1 MVSTTNT
8 SGKSELLMP
17 AGNLHKLKTAVLY
30 GADAVYLGTP
40 DMSLRTKSEFSLED
54 VLEGVRFAHEHG
66 VRVYLTLNLFSHNKD
81 IPKLEHYIETVR
93 LVKPDGLIIADPGV
107 FRYVKERAPE
117 LELHISTQAN
127 ICSWLSVK
135 FWQGMGAKLVVLAR
149 EVSFDELQEIREQ
162 CPDVKLEAFV
172 HGSMCMTYSGR
183 CLLSNFMAERGA
195 NQGSCANSCRWKYN
209 LHIKLKDGTV
219 QELEINEDNMNLFE
233 FLLEEEHRPGELLA
247 IEEDVRGAYILNSR
261 DLCLMPKL
269 DEYLRI
275 GVDSLKVEGRG
286 KSPYY
291 VAVAAR
297 SYRQAID
304 DWYENPE
311 SWSADDYIE
320 ELNTIQ
326 HRGYTLAFHEGRLS
340 NLGHN
345 YDDGNYAAGWE
356 FAGFVKE
363 ITADAFI
370 IEVKNKLVAGDV
382 LEFLPPREKGG
393 IYLRAYDYEI
403 AKTGERR
410 EEVHAGMQQPIR
422 IPFSA
427 FDHEDAVSIAA
438 RMPVYTVLRKERA
451 LTPEQWA
458 RVKLDAKVQEV
469 EAKSLPVED
478 YFDKRDDLRESLPVS
493 EEAAQKRTPR
503 LPRIGTEGCCAR
515 GCNGCLVFW
524 NDPQY
529 AKARDLLAKKKG
541 GTLLDKKEAR
551 EVKDTL

>member
-1 MVSTTNT
+1 MVSTTNI

-54 VLEGVRFAHEHG
+54 VLEGVRFAHAHG

-81 IPKLEHYIETVR
+81 IPKLDHYIDTVR
-93 LVKPDGLIIADPGV
+93 VVKPDGLIIADPGV
-107 FRYVKERAPE
+107 FQYVKERAPE
-117 LELHISTQAN
+117 LELHVSTQAN

-135 FWQGMGAKLVVLAR
+135 FWQDMGAKLIVLAR
-149 EVSFDELQEIREQ
+149 EVSFEEMREIREK
-162 CPDVKLEAFV
+162 CPDVKLESFV

-183 CLLSNFMAERGA
+183 CLLSNFMSERGA

-219 QELEINEDNMNLFE
+219 KDLEINEDNMELFE
-233 FLLEEEHRPGELLA
+233 FLLEEEHRPGELMA
-247 IEEDVRGAYILNSR
+247 IEEDIRGAYILNSR

-269 DEYLRI
+269 DEYLKI

-291 VAVAAR
+291 VAMAAR
-297 SYRQAID
+297 SYRRAID
-304 DWYENPE
+304 DWYEDAENWKSDAYLE
-311 SWSADDYIE
+311 DLD
-320 ELNTIQ
+320 TIQ
-326 HRGYTLAFHEGRLS
+326 NRGYTLAFHEGRLS

-345 YDDGNYAAGWE
+345 YDDGNFAAGWE
-356 FAGFVKE
+356 FAGFIKE
-363 ITADAFI
+363 VTEDAFI
-370 IEVKNKLVAGDV
+370 IEVKNRLVAGDV

-393 IYLRAYDYEI
+393 IYLRAYDYEM
-403 AKTGERR
+403 AGTGEIKT
-410 EEVHAGMQQPIR
+410 EVHAGWQKPIR

-427 FDHEDAVSIAA
+427 FDHEDAASIAQ

-451 LTPEQWA
+451 LTLEQWN
-458 RVKLDAKVQEV
+458 RVKLDAKVQQV
-469 EAKSLPVED
+469 ESKGLPMED
-478 YFDKRDDLRESLPVS
+478 YFDKRDELRSSLPES
-493 EEAAQKRTPR
+493 DKMQKRTR

-515 GCNGCLVFW
+515 GCNGCLMFW

-529 AKARDLLAKKKG
+529 AKARELLAKKQG
-541 GTLLDKKEAR
+541 GALLNKQEAR
-551 EVKDTL
+551 DAMTG

>member
-1 MVSTTNT
+1 MVATTNT
-8 SGKSELLMP
+8 RGKSELLMP

-54 VLEGVRFAHEHG
+54 VLEGVRFAHAHG

-81 IPKLEHYIETVR
+81 IPKLDNYIDTVR

-135 FWQGMGAKLVVLAR
+135 FWQDMGAKLVVLAR
-149 EVSFDELQEIREQ
+149 EVSYEEMAEIREQ
-162 CPDVKLEAFV
+162 CPDIKLESFV

-209 LHIKLKDGTV
+209 LHIKLKDGTI
-219 QELEINEDNMNLFE
+219 QDLEINENNMDLFE
-233 FLLEEEHRPGELLA
+233 FLLEEEHRPGELMA

-275 GVDSLKVEGRG
+275 GVDSLKIEGRG

-304 DWYENPE
+304 DWYANPE
-311 SWSADDYIE
+311 TWNPEPYME
-320 ELNTIQ
+320 ELDTIQ
-326 HRGYTLAFHEGRLS
+326 NRGYTLAFHEGRLS

-345 YDDGNYAAGWE
+345 YDDGNFLAGWE
-356 FAGFVKE
+356 FAGFISEVTE
-363 ITADAFI
+363 DAFI
-370 IEVKNKLVAGDV
+370 VDVKNKLVAGDV
-382 LEFLPPREKGG
+382 LEFLPPREQGG
-393 IYLRAYDYEI
+393 IYLRAYEYVD
-403 AKTGERR
+403 AKTGKVSTEL
-410 EEVHAGMQQPIR
+410 HAGQRPFIR
-422 IPFSA
+422 IPFTS
-427 FDHEDAVSIAA
+427 FDHEDPASLAK
-438 RMPVYTVLRKERA
+438 RMPPYTVIRKERA
-451 LTPEQWA
+451 LTKEQWD
-458 RVKLDAKVQEV
+458 RIKLDQKVQEV
-469 EAKSLPVED
+469 EVKHKPVED
-478 YFDKRDDLRESLPVS
+478 YFDKRDTLKAERPKTPEDAE
-493 EEAAQKRTPR
+493 KRIPK

-529 AKARDLLAKKKG
+529 AKARDLLAKKKEG
-541 GTLLDKKEAR
+541 QLLGKAEAKS
-551 EVKDTL
+551 VKI

>member
-1 MVSTTNT
+1 MVATTNT
-8 SGKSELLMP
+8 RGKSELLMP

-54 VLEGVRFAHEHG
+54 VLEGVRYAHEHG

-81 IPKLEHYIETVR
+81 IPKLENYIDTVR

-107 FRYVKERAPE
+107 FQYVKERAPE
-117 LELHISTQAN
+117 LELHVSTQAN

-135 FWQGMGAKLVVLAR
+135 FWQDMGAKLVVLAR
-149 EVSFDELQEIREQ
+149 EVSFEEMREIREH
-162 CPDVKLEAFV
+162 CPDIKLESFV

-219 QELEINEDNMNLFE
+219 QDLEINENNMELFE
-233 FLLEEEHRPGELLA
+233 FLLEEEHRPGELMA
-247 IEEDVRGAYILNSR
+247 IEEDIRGAYILNSR

-269 DEYLRI
+269 NEYLSI

-311 SWSADDYIE
+311 GWSADAYLE
-320 ELNTIQ
+320 ELDTVQN
-326 HRGYTLAFHEGRLS
+326 RGYTLAFHDGRLN

-356 FAGFVKE
+356 FAGFILEVTE
-363 ITADAFI
+363 DAFI
-370 IEVKNKLVAGDV
+370 IEVKNRLIAGDV

-393 IYLRAYDYEI
+393 IYLRAYDYEM
-403 AKTGERR
+403 AATGERR
-410 EEVHAGMQQPIR
+410 PEVHAGPRLAIR

-427 FDHEDAVSIAA
+427 FDHEDAADIAK
-438 RMPVYTVLRKERA
+438 RMPPYTILRKERA
-451 LTPEQWA
+451 LTQEQWN
-458 RVKLDAKVQEV
+458 RVKLDAKVQQV
-469 EAKSLPVED
+469 ESKGLPVED
-478 YFDKRDDLRESLPVS
+478 YFEKRDELRASLPAL
-493 EEAAQKRTPR
+493 EEGAEPKRTPR
-503 LPRIGTEGCCAR
+503 LPRVGTEGCCAR
-515 GCNGCLVFW
+515 GCNGCLMFW

-541 GTLLDKKEAR
+541 GTLLNKKEAR
-551 EVKDTL
+551 DALEG